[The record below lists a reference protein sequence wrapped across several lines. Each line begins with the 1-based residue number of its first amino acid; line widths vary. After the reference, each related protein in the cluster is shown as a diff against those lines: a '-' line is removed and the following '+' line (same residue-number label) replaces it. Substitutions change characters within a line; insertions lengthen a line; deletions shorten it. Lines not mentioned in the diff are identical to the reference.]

1 MQTSQLKAWQP
12 NQVLIGHKEV
22 ADAIDHAQE
31 NGWPLAP
38 SPINAAFITFL
49 AINKVLNENT
59 ISGS

>member
-1 MQTSQLKAWQP
+1 M
-12 NQVLIGHKEV
+12 LIGHKEV

-38 SPINAAFITFL
+38 SPINAAFVTFL

-59 ISGS
+59 V